1 MRVSDDVK
9 GAIAVGGI
17 SFAAVGT
24 LKATGYCLLC
34 VLTAQKFHAD
44 LALDVEERTRNG
56 AERVVRS
63 GLAHR
68 LTSEAMPLTSMIYA
82 RKGLWVSSE
91 E

>member
-1 MRVSDDVK
+1 MSDDVK

-44 LALDVEERTRNG
+44 LALDVEERTRKG

-68 LTSEAMPLTSMIYA
+68 LTSEAMPLTSTVYA
-82 RKGLWVSSE
+82 RKGLGVTSE